1 LTREKTQL
9 FDFAAAAEWEFRVF
23 WRRIARYFSKGDSP
37 LRVACRLGWKIM
49 VSKGM
54 ALECSLIYF
63 IPIRLPA
70 DILLAKD
77 KIPVKPL
84 SGNNTHSNRDAGL
97 HGAGRIMV
105 GYLKHI
111 LAILSRSSSM
121 LAPMRCK
128 QPRKASD
135 FFFQEAQI
143 PTGSIVFRIW
153 TPIRQAISWF

>member
-1 LTREKTQL
+1 
-9 FDFAAAAEWEFRVF
+9 
-23 WRRIARYFSKGDSP
+23 
-37 LRVACRLGWKIM
+37 M

-121 LAPMRCK
+121 RAPMRCK

-135 FFFQEAQI
+135 FFFEEAKN
-143 PTGSIVFRIW
+143 SDWFSC
-153 TPIRQAISWF
+153 ISNLDTYPASYSMFLTRSDEFGA